1 VLKLPIAKI
10 LNVWGRAEG
19 FFIFVCVY
27 IVGMIILA
35 SSDGPKSY
43 AAGYVIYWIGY
54 YGIYL
59 IMDIFVADT
68 SGRKWSP
75 STTLYSLSS
84 HTYVVHSKSC
94 NYCELGR
101 QRRG

>member
-1 VLKLPIAKI
+1 MEVSLNVNVLQNGFLQTLGVLKLPIAKT
-10 LNVWGRAEG
+10 LNIWGRAEG
-19 FFIFVCVY
+19 FFVFVCVY

-35 SSDGPKSY
+35 SSAGPKSY

-68 SGRKWSP
+68 SGRK
-75 STTLYSLSS
+75 
-84 HTYVVHSKSC
+84 
-94 NYCELGR
+94 
-101 QRRG
+101 